1 MTPPSTLPALAAVF
15 LGGGAGSVMRYLVGR
30 FGTTLTGPSFPAA
43 TLAINVSGSLLM
55 GILAGWLMAHPRIG
69 PTVGLLLT
77 TGMMGGYTTY
87 STFALDTAML
97 VNRGSSSLA
106 AFYVAGTLAGG
117 LAGVF
122 GGLGLARLA

>member
-1 MTPPSTLPALAAVF
+1 ML
-15 LGGGAGSVMRYLVGR
+15 RYLVGR
-30 FGTTLTGPSFPAA
+30 FGTALAEPGFPAA

-55 GILAGWLMAHPRIG
+55 GIIAGWLMAHPRVG

-87 STFALDTAML
+87 STFALDTAIALDTAML
-97 VNRGSSSLA
+97 VNRGSSGLA
-106 AFYVAGTLAGG
+106 ALYVAGTLAGG